1 MAVCWHCPAQPM
13 ALVTLGIF
21 STLQWLKPSCYPLRK
36 GFVSLVLL
44 AVGPHGHQLWCR
56 EGTATRALL
65 LVAGLVSAMTGEKSR
80 SFVLESQRAEKA
92 SGTASSCA
100 QHVATKGRDSP
111 LELLG
116 TGTALGPAPQRLP
129 AKGAGWGCGG
139 GALQLPPARER
150 RRKGRRE
157 VRYSSAVRDLE

>member
-65 LVAGLVSAMTGEKSR
+65 LVAGLVSAMTAVVAIMIS
-80 SFVLESQRAEKA
+80 LLQRALQWTMRAAFLAKIKKGGIVGNCSGSVESLTENMRVEISLEILRFTLEKDGSKGV
-92 SGTASSCA
+92 SG
-100 QHVATKGRDSP
+100 
-111 LELLG
+111 
-116 TGTALGPAPQRLP
+116 
-129 AKGAGWGCGG
+129 
-139 GALQLPPARER
+139 ER
-150 RRKGRRE
+150 RDVPVRKKGIE
-157 VRYSSAVRDLE
+157 E